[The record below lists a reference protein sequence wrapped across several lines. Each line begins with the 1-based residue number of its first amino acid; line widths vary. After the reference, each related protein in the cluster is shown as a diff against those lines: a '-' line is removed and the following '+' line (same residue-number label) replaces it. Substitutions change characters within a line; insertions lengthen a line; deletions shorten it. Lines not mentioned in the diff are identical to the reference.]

1 MAQKGVNT
9 VILETKGSI
18 LEAVNNGLKQG
29 LPISV
34 ISIIIENVMF
44 EIDKNLNIAVE
55 NESKQYQEQ
64 VQLESEQVLYEE
76 PSQEQQ

>member
-76 PSQEQQ
+76 PSQE

>member
-9 VILETKGSI
+9 IILETKGNI

-76 PSQEQQ
+76 PSQE